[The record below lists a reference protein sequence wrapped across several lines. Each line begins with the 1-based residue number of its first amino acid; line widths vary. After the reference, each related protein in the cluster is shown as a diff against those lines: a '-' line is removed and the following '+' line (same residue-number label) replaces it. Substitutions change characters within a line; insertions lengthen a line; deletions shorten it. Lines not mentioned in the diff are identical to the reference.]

1 MRQIRLSVVA
11 LGLSAV
17 ALAVSVPCRSDSLLV
32 TGEPFLLNDADIFS
46 IYDSA
51 GTEDRNRA
59 AVTVDGVARNLVVLP
74 NLQPLA
80 GSEIRA
86 CLRVNG
92 VDTPV
97 CVIYDSGDWP
107 GPVRNGSSVDVAAGD
122 VVTVHLTETLGV
134 NSGANVRSSF
144 QVSSLGIFHDGFESN
159 GTTAWTGA
167 GLTAPAII
175 VAGEPFVGAGT
186 DTFSIGGSPGTE
198 ERNRA
203 AMPRAGRLRNL
214 YLLPNQQP
222 IAGGVIRACLRVNG
236 VDTALCVSYASA
248 DWPNPK
254 GNTATTVTVVQG
266 ALVTLHFT
274 EQGTGSNANARASFA
289 LGPVASESVGAVV
302 ITSEPFLFDNANVFS
317 IAPGSSGTEDRNR
330 AGMPG
335 PGTIRNLFV
344 MPNQQP
350 AVGSD
355 IHACIRVNAVDTA
368 LCVVYGSADWPNPK
382 GNTAASV
389 AVAADDIVTVRFTEQ
404 AGISSTANVRASF
417 EVR

>member
-80 GSEIRA
+80 GSE
-86 CLRVNG
+86 
-92 VDTPV
+92 
-97 CVIYDSGDWP
+97 
-107 GPVRNGSSVDVAAGD
+107 
-122 VVTVHLTETLGV
+122 
-134 NSGANVRSSF
+134 
-144 QVSSLGIFHDGFESN
+144 
-159 GTTAWTGA
+159 
-167 GLTAPAII
+167 
-175 VAGEPFVGAGT
+175 
-186 DTFSIGGSPGTE
+186 
-198 ERNRA
+198 
-203 AMPRAGRLRNL
+203 
-214 YLLPNQQP
+214 
-222 IAGGVIRACLRVNG
+222 IRACLRVNG